1 MKSSPSV
8 INNPYIIV
16 DKPGQVINMAASA
29 SAATGTY
36 SPTPQQS
43 LLAHNESYHLYPK
56 RCWSLGFCFIPL
68 CSTSKNFWLAV
79 IFVALQQCSGFSKD
93 NEITFYLKF
102 VASRMGR
109 TLCESVRSEWWRQ
122 IKKYKFPLQFFFFI
136 LLALSLSHTHTFC
149 ALLFTMTHAVGLQ
162 AIIKASCHSDHITE
176 SLGVCG
182 VCSWCNITVCVCVC
196 GEQFH
201 LHRCT
206 TDVLLAYAVSPI
218 TAFWHNIFTAH
229 TNLHTNTPTCSQ
241 GRWVC
246 VGGQSSVL
254 WF

>member
-1 MKSSPSV
+1 MNHIICIQKDVGHWVSVLSPYVQHQKTSDWLLFLLLCSSVLVLARTMKLLFTWNLSHRAWGGHFVRVSGVNDEDKSKSTSSPFS
-8 INNPYIIV
+8 
-16 DKPGQVINMAASA
+16 SF
-29 SAATGTY
+29 
-36 SPTPQQS
+36 S
-43 LLAHNESYHLYPK
+43 LS
-56 RCWSLGFCFIPL
+56 
-68 CSTSKNFWLAV
+68 
-79 IFVALQQCSGFSKD
+79 FSH
-93 NEITFYLKF
+93 
-102 VASRMGR
+102 S
-109 TLCESVRSEWWRQ
+109 
-122 IKKYKFPLQFFFFI
+122 
-136 LLALSLSHTHTFC
+136 LSLTHTFC

-241 GRWVC
+241 ERWVC